1 VGRFFRRWR
10 SATDKPAGML
20 TRLDAISGALS
31 GHFWTL
37 RPFISRR
44 GTSWSLARPL
54 GSDRAEALGVVLP
67 QAWSGDVPDARWGSV
82 HVTGELHL
90 PPGARGLVLVVH
102 GLGGSSDS
110 LYVSSVLPAAAAL
123 GLACLR
129 LNLRGADGSGEDFY
143 HAALTAD
150 LHAALASP
158 MLAGFSDIYVLG
170 YSLGGHLTLC
180 FAAEPRDARVRAVA
194 AVCSPIDLARSAW
207 AIDQPGRAPYRHY
220 VLRKLKGCYAQVARR
235 RPLPTPVESVLSVRT
250 IRQWDSCAIVPRYGF
265 ASTDDYYARASVA
278 PRLRELGIA
287 ALLVNTEHDP
297 MIPAATVRPALVG
310 GTPRLDVR
318 WLRAGGHVGFPY
330 DVDLGEKAPR
340 GLEPQILHWLTNAAS
355 PA

>member
-1 VGRFFRRWR
+1 
-10 SATDKPAGML
+10 M
-20 TRLDAISGALS
+20 
-31 GHFWTL
+31 
-37 RPFISRR
+37 
-44 GTSWSLARPL
+44 
-54 GSDRAEALGVVLP
+54 
-67 QAWSGDVPDARWGSV
+67 
-82 HVTGELHL
+82 
-90 PPGARGLVLVVH
+90 
-102 GLGGSSDS
+102 DS
-110 LYVSSVLPAAAAL
+110 LYVSSVVPAAAAL

-158 MLAGFSDIYVLG
+158 PLAGFTDIYVLG

-180 FAAEPRDARVRAVA
+180 FAAEPRDTRVRAVA

-220 VLRKLKGCYAQVARR
+220 VLRKLKDCYSRVAQR
-235 RPLPTPVESVLSVRT
+235 RPLPTPVESVLAVRS
-250 IRQWDSCAIVPRYGF
+250 IRQWDACAVVPRYGF
-265 ASTDDYYARASVA
+265 ASTDDYYAHASVA
-278 PRLRELGIA
+278 PRLRDLGVP

-310 GTPRLDVR
+310 AAPRLDVR

-340 GLEPQILHWLTNAAS
+340 GLEPQILHWLTHVGSQA
-355 PA
+355 